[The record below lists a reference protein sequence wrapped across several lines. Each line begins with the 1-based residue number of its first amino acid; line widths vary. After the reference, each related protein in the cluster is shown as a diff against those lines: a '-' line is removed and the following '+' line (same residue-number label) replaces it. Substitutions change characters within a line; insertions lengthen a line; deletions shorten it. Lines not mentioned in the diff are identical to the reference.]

1 MDYRPTRSSGQTVG
15 QVTSLSPME
24 VRMWGDSVDTPIGL
38 IDSTVSGSIAT
49 NDKVGLIKFG
59 SNWAIISILEA
70 T

>member
-1 MDYRPTRSSGQTVG
+1 MNDDSTGQTVG

-59 SNWAIISILEA
+59 SNWAIIAILEA